1 MRTSPLCSGWRDS
14 RRLVSVSWKRMS
26 SGFGVGTE
34 FSILAEGLGGRQLR
48 GWVGFLR
55 SGRGA
60 EARLGWGGL
69 GGGDSERPTTSSGFV
84 GATGGGGICGLGER
98 IDIAAG

>member
-34 FSILAEGLGGRQLR
+34 FSILAEGLGGRQLWGLAGFPWIDGVGR
-48 GWVGFLR
+48 GGRRGRVLDPPLLLR
-55 SGRGA
+55 SVIIFR
-60 EARLGWGGL
+60 RLVALNLCGGGL
-69 GGGDSERPTTSSGFV
+69 FPFREV
-84 GATGGGGICGLGER
+84 N
-98 IDIAAG
+98 